1 MVYANLAQLA
11 GMLIRCYWR
20 VVLVLPESGVV
31 VVAAGHESNLSLKI
45 DLDMLS

>member
-11 GMLIRCYWR
+11 RMLIRCYWR

-31 VVAAGHESNLSLKI
+31 VAAGHESNLSLKI
-45 DLDMLS
+45 ELNMLS